1 MTSSKAILIE
11 DVHGTPFVS
20 VLRCY
25 SKHHFHAQPPRFYPW
40 KLEWK
45 HYRNDMNF
53 STFVAAAKRVTRRKL
68 RSAYLSLPTVA
79 RLNYQIILYFKSG
92 LLCYSKHHFHAQPP
106 RFYPWKLE
114 WKHYHVQPTSP
125 QLSAPTSRRSL
136 ATTDRSAP
144 RSTAP
149 SPADFFPSPTHPHM
163 QTRVRFGIQRKSNH
177 QTRHTENEM
186 PIYAIYR
193 IGGPSTHLADG

>member
-1 MTSSKAILIE
+1 MPGNHSNDIIKGNIDRRRSWHTFRVSITVLFK
-11 DVHGTPFVS
+11 TP
-20 VLRCY
+20 
-25 SKHHFHAQPPRFYPW
+25 
-40 KLEWK
+40 
-45 HYRNDMNF
+45 
-53 STFVAAAKRVTRRKL
+53 
-68 RSAYLSLPTVA
+68 LPCPA
-79 RLNYQIILYFKSG
+79 
-92 LLCYSKHHFHAQPP
+92 P

-136 ATTDRSAP
+136 ATIDRSAP

-193 IGGPSTHLADG
+193 IGGPSHFRGKYAAELSNVSIICFGYVRMSSENTFSLRQKVFQIRKMLSLNNVCT